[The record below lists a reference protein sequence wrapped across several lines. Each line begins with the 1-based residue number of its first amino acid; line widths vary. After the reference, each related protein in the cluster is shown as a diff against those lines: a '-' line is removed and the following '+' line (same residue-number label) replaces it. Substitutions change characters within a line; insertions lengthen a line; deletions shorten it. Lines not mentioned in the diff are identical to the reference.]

1 MNDELLAAVQ
11 TGREWM
17 DRFTRKEYTRAFRE
31 YTQRFGP
38 LYMEAVRAA
47 GEKGLGAL
55 AGSLLDGLEE
65 GWKRQRFWNRAAVRA
80 TEKQMMVT
88 YLSPMLLG
96 LEEPGCQ
103 RLAELLRDGWAARWP
118 KDAYGITDYKTIR
131 GGFRNVILG
140 VDLGS
145 LNRDPEDDGEEPE

>member
-1 MNDELLAAVQ
+1 MNDELLSAVQ

-17 DRFTRKEYTRAFRE
+17 ERFTRKEYTRAFRE
-31 YTQRFGP
+31 YTKGFGP
-38 LYMEAVRAA
+38 PYMEAVRAA
-47 GEKGLGAL
+47 GEEGLKAL
-55 AGSLLDGLEE
+55 AESLLDGLEA
-65 GWKRQRFWNRAAVRA
+65 GWKRQRFWNRSAVRT

-131 GGFRNVILG
+131 NGFRNVILG
-140 VDLGS
+140 VDIGS
-145 LNRDPEDDGEEPE
+145 LNRAVEDDGEEPE

>member
-1 MNDELLAAVQ
+1 
-11 TGREWM
+11 
-17 DRFTRKEYTRAFRE
+17 
-31 YTQRFGP
+31 
-38 LYMEAVRAA
+38 
-47 GEKGLGAL
+47 
-55 AGSLLDGLEE
+55 
-65 GWKRQRFWNRAAVRA
+65 
-80 TEKQMMVT
+80 
-88 YLSPMLLG
+88 MLLG

>member
-1 MNDELLAAVQ
+1 MNDELLSAVQ

-17 DRFTRKEYTRAFRE
+17 ERFTRTEYTRAFRE
-31 YTQRFGP
+31 YTKGFGP
-38 LYMEAVRAA
+38 PYMEAVRAA
-47 GEKGLGAL
+47 GEEGPKAL
-55 AGSLLDGLEE
+55 AESLLDGLEA
-65 GWKRQRFWNRAAVRA
+65 GWKRQRFWNRSAVRT

-131 GGFRNVILG
+131 NGFRNVILG
-140 VDLGS
+140 VDIGS
-145 LNRDPEDDGEEPE
+145 LNRAVEDDGEEPE

>member
-1 MNDELLAAVQ
+1 MNDELLSAVQ

-17 DRFTRKEYTRAFRE
+17 ERFTRKEYTRAFRE
-31 YTQRFGP
+31 YTKGFGP
-38 LYMEAVRAA
+38 PYMEAVRAA
-47 GEKGLGAL
+47 GEEGLKAL
-55 AGSLLDGLEE
+55 AESLLDGLEA
-65 GWKRQRFWNRAAVRA
+65 GWKRQRFWNRSAVRT

-131 GGFRNVILG
+131 NGFRNVILG
-140 VDLGS
+140 VDIGS
-145 LNRDPEDDGEEPE
+145 QNRAVEDDGEEPE

>member
-1 MNDELLAAVQ
+1 MNNELLAAIQ
-11 TGREWM
+11 TGRDWM

-31 YTQRFGP
+31 YTQCFGP
-38 LYMEAVRAA
+38 AYMEAVRTA
-47 GEKGLGAL
+47 GEEGLAAL
-55 AGSLLDGLEE
+55 AESLLDGLEA
-65 GWKRQRFWNRAAVRA
+65 GWKRQHFWNRAAVRT

-131 GGFRNVILG
+131 NGFRNVFLG

-145 LNRDPEDDGEEPE
+145 LNRAAEDDGEEPV

>member
-47 GEKGLGAL
+47 GEKL
-55 AGSLLDGLEE
+55 SL
-65 GWKRQRFWNRAAVRA
+65 
-80 TEKQMMVT
+80 
-88 YLSPMLLG
+88 
-96 LEEPGCQ
+96 
-103 RLAELLRDGWAARWP
+103 
-118 KDAYGITDYKTIR
+118 IHI
-131 GGFRNVILG
+131 
-140 VDLGS
+140 
-145 LNRDPEDDGEEPE
+145 

>member
-65 GWKRQRFWNRAAVRA
+65 GWKRQRFWNRAAVRT

-96 LEEPGCQ
+96 QIGRASCRE
-103 RLAELLRDGWAARWP
+103 R
-118 KDAYGITDYKTIR
+118 
-131 GGFRNVILG
+131 V
-140 VDLGS
+140 
-145 LNRDPEDDGEEPE
+145 